1 MPERQGKPL
10 MVFACYMSAFLIPVG
25 VMSACGCEDRV
36 FTFIA
41 LIKTRVFLCKIQ
53 IFTWTQKKLDP

>member
-41 LIKTRVFLCKIQ
+41 LIKNTSISLQ
-53 IFTWTQKKLDP
+53 DSDLHMDTKKLDP